1 MTSPRERRPA
11 ATLATTLRVGFHA
24 DLMGAA
30 GGIVIAVV
38 LGLVIGAG
46 LALAKRW
53 RKGQAVPGSPWKVGI
68 TVGAVVGA
76 LLMLA
81 VATAAMG
88 YPRFSQRRGGS
99 LFPWASVPL
108 VSSPPPP
115 PPGRQPAGPR

>member
-1 MTSPRERRPA
+1 MSSTLVFWWGLYLVIQSALRMFLVAMTITRERPTA
-11 ATLATTLRVGFHA
+11 ATLATTLRVGFRT

-30 GGIVIAVV
+30 GGIVIAAV

-68 TVGAVVGA
+68 TVGAVVVA

-81 VATAAMG
+81 VATADMG
-88 YPRFSQRRGGS
+88 YYRYS
-99 LFPWASVPL
+99 
-108 VSSPPPP
+108 
-115 PPGRQPAGPR
+115 